1 MIKNT
6 YYRYNLEIFQVPF
19 KIGVVEET
27 LLPLASHDINIY
39 EWVVDLIKLPIY
51 I

>member
-1 MIKNT
+1 MIRNT
-6 YYRYNLEIFQVPF
+6 SYRYNFEIFQVPF
-19 KIGVVEET
+19 KIRVVEET
-27 LLPLASHDINIY
+27 LLPLAFHDINIY